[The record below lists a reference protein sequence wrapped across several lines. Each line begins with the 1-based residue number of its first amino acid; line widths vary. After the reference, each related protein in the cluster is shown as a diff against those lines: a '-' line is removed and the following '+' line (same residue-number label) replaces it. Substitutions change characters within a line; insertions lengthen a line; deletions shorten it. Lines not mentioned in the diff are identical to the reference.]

1 MAKKKDEYLVI
12 PVEEKEMDERQSPNE
27 STDPAEEELEEK
39 FDKEFWLKVMHNI
52 VVIRWSLF
60 MFGCLL
66 HLLWFSN
73 ISQLKSIYKSV
84 ARQTEFKFY

>member
-1 MAKKKDEYLVI
+1 MSVTRDEFFCMTNVGQFTGQIFASSDLKRSMAKKKDEYLVI

-52 VVIRWSLF
+52 VVIR
-60 MFGCLL
+60 
-66 HLLWFSN
+66 
-73 ISQLKSIYKSV
+73 
-84 ARQTEFKFY
+84 